1 MRIAELEAR
10 ISVAVAVQIDVESFA
25 VFRDDGLLRGLN
37 EALEILPRLFGQRMA
52 GRTFDDLTVAID
64 FATRDAADDH
74 MRVLASARD
83 KLVVDGAGEFLRISV
98 EREGSFR
105 AVRKFRGLIAAAMC
119 GRQYEGQAAGDI
131 LDVLITTEI
140 GLAWFRRL
148 GGTQDDGGRQQADAE
163 EAGHTVSKANPRGG
177 SSGRNSAG
185 GTAGQQGADR
195 GFFRH
200 GIRCTRRANSVL
212 QDEA

>member
-1 MRIAELEAR
+1 
-10 ISVAVAVQIDVESFA
+10 
-25 VFRDDGLLRGLN
+25 
-37 EALEILPRLFGQRMA
+37 
-52 GRTFDDLTVAID
+52 
-64 FATRDAADDH
+64 
-74 MRVLASARD
+74 
-83 KLVVDGAGEFLRISV
+83 
-98 EREGSFR
+98 
-105 AVRKFRGLIAAAMC
+105 MC

-163 EAGHTVSKANPRGG
+163 EAGHAVSKANPHAG

-185 GTAGQQGADR
+185 GAAGQQGADR
-195 GFFRH
+195 GFLRH
-200 GIRCTRRANSVL
+200 GIRGAGCADAIL